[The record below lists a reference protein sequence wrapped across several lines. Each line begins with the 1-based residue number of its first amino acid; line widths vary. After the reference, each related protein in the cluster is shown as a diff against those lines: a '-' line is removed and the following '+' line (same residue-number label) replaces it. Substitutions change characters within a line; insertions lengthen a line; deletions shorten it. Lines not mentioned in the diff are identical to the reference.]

1 MSFQDGAGNW
11 RWMEAIVTNQLN
23 HPDIK
28 AIVVSCRDVTPQINA
43 ESRLKEMQLLEALV
57 EGEEKERS
65 RIARDLHDEV
75 LGMIAAAKMQF
86 SALIEK
92 KPDLYELKE
101 YIQGMELLQAGA
113 LQVRKTSHNLMP
125 EILLEN
131 GLDEAI
137 SRYCRNI
144 SNDKLNMEYF
154 SVGNIERF
162 SPNFELSLYR
172 IVQELINNIVRHSS
186 ANSALVQLSRHTN
199 ILSLTIEDNGK
210 GFKTTDQMNGTGL
223 QSVKKRV
230 EAMNGQ
236 MEIISE
242 PGKGTSV
249 YLEFGL

>member
-1 MSFQDGAGNW
+1 M
-11 RWMEAIVTNQLN
+11 N

-28 AIVVSCRDVTPQINA
+28 AIVVSCRDVTQQINA
-43 ESRLKEMQLLEALV
+43 ESKLKGMQLLEALV

-65 RIARDLHDEV
+65 RIARDLHDEI

-86 SALIEK
+86 SALTEK
-92 KPDLYELKE
+92 RPDLYELKE
-101 YIQGMELLQAGA
+101 YMQGMELSQAGA
-113 LQVRKTSHNLMP
+113 LQVRKTCHNLMP

-137 SRYCRNI
+137 SRYCTNI
-144 SNDKLNMEYF
+144 SNDKLNIEYF

-172 IVQELINNIVRHSS
+172 IVHELINNILRHSS
-186 ANSALVQLSRHTN
+186 AHSALVQLGRHTN
-199 ILSLTIEDNGK
+199 NLSLTIEDNGK
-210 GFKTTDQMNGTGL
+210 GFKATGKMNGTGL
-223 QSVKKRV
+223 QSVKERV
-230 EAMNGQ
+230 EANGQ

-249 YLEFGL
+249 YLEFEK